1 MNSTESGIQVESVRW
16 MNGTDLP
23 QLDEMDRHLRV
34 GWRIVSEAV
43 YVSIAPGDKVEIQF
57 ESSIGDV
64 EIVTGDFNGLT
75 PMIVIGEHVTD
86 LFEWSSGFQDSSIRF
101 TWLIEPRPVA
111 HMDIILPIIAL
122 VVGVI
127 TVFQMRRLI
136 NRDNPE
142 QFMYSSLFEQE

>member
-1 MNSTESGIQVESVRW
+1 M
-16 MNGTDLP
+16 
-23 QLDEMDRHLRV
+23 
-34 GWRIVSEAV
+34 
-43 YVSIAPGDKVEIQF
+43 
-57 ESSIGDV
+57 

-111 HMDIILPIIAL
+111 QMDIILPIIAL